1 MTSPRATTP
10 SHCDLLI
17 VGSGA
22 AGLLAAHETLRRR
35 PGTRVVIVDAGL
47 SLRER
52 PEATQSQMVGFGG
65 AGLYLGGRLYLG
77 PATIPVPP
85 AVSAPPEFRAVLE
98 GVEYAKHAGAV
109 DALFSELGATARVR
123 PAPEGALADAVEAA
137 RAAGL
142 EYVTSY
148 PARIMERDERLTVMR
163 HMRERLE
170 AWGAVFAFG
179 TRVESVT
186 RTDDGFAAQVRALDG
201 GPAAMTHTLSARA
214 LILAPGR
221 YGAEWLVATAREL
234 GVAVAPMPTAFGIRL
249 EFDAEGYAALTSVNP
264 DPRLQ
269 LALPAVDALIKT
281 YATCPGGLVAPVRR
295 YGALVASGVP
305 LPLDRRGPTT
315 TFAALLQPGAI
326 GAEGAWKGTDAL
338 VRTIN
343 AESPDALIV
352 QRLGD
357 IRRTRPTSAAS
368 LRGNAVQPSCAQ
380 AVPGALHER
389 YPGSY
394 WQALDALLARVSR
407 LVPEVAWEDA
417 LAYGPAEERF
427 WRFPTDDTL
436 QTNVPGIFVAGDGP
450 GQSQGVIQ
458 AGVAG
463 TLAGW
468 GAAGMLGGG

>member
-1 MTSPRATTP
+1 MSRPLTTIP
-10 SHCDLLI
+10 SNCDLLI

-52 PEATQSQMVGFGG
+52 PESTQSQMVGFGG

-98 GVEYAKHAGAV
+98 GAEYAEQAGVV
-109 DALFSELGATARVR
+109 DTLFSELGAKAQVR
-123 PAPEGALADAVEAA
+123 PAPEGALAEAVEAA
-137 RAAGL
+137 RLTGL

-148 PARIMERDERLTVMR
+148 PARIMEREERLAVMR
-163 HMRERLE
+163 RLRERLE
-170 AWGAVFAFG
+170 AWGAFFAFG
-179 TRVESVT
+179 TRVEQVT
-186 RTDDGFAAQVRALDG
+186 RANEGFAARLN
-201 GPAAMTHTLSARA
+201 TLSGEPAESHAIAARA

-221 YGAEWLVATAREL
+221 YGAEWLVTAAREL
-234 GVAVAPMPTAFGIRL
+234 GVEVAPLPTAFGVRL
-249 EFDAEGYAALTSVNP
+249 EFNAAGYAALTSVNP

-269 LALPAVDALIKT
+269 LALPETDAIIKT
-281 YATCPGGLVAPVRR
+281 YATCPGGLVAPVHR

-305 LPLDRRGPTT
+305 LPLERRGPTT
-315 TFAALLQPGAI
+315 TFAALLQPGSV
-326 GAEGAWKGTDAL
+326 GADGVWKGTDGLAAA
-338 VRTIN
+338 VTAR
-343 AESPDALIV
+343 SPDALVV

-357 IRRTRPTSAAS
+357 IRCQRATSAAA
-368 LRGNAVQPSCAQ
+368 LRVNAVQPSCAQ
-380 AVPGALHER
+380 AVPGALR
-389 YPGSY
+389 DTYPDAY
-394 WQALDALLARVSR
+394 WQALDALLARLSR
-407 LVPEVAWEDA
+407 LVPDIAWEDA
-417 LAYGPAEERF
+417 LAYAPAEERF

-436 QTNVPGIFVAGDGP
+436 QTSVPAVFVAGDGP

-463 TLAGW
+463 MLAGR
-468 GAAGMLGGG
+468 GAAGMLG

>member
-1 MTSPRATTP
+1 MTPRATTP
-10 SHCDLLI
+10 LTCDLLV

-77 PATIPVPP
+77 PAAIPIPP
-85 AVSAPPEFRAVLE
+85 AASAPPDDYTVLGGADYAE
-98 GVEYAKHAGAV
+98 QAGVV

-123 PAPEGALADAVEAA
+123 PAPEGALAEAVEAA
-137 RAAGL
+137 RLAGL

-148 PARIMERDERLTVMR
+148 PARIMERDERLAVMR
-163 HMRERLE
+163 RLRERLE
-170 AWGAVFAFG
+170 EWGAGFEFG

-186 RTDDGFAAQVRALDG
+186 HTDGGFAARLCRLAAE
-201 GPAAMTHTLSARA
+201 PAASYQLMARA

-221 YGAEWLVATAREL
+221 YGAEWLVATARDL
-234 GVAVAPMPTAFGIRL
+234 GVEVAPLPTAFGVRL
-249 EFDAEGYAALTSVNP
+249 EFDAAGYAALTSVNP
-264 DPRLQ
+264 DPRLH
-269 LALPAVDALIKT
+269 LALPETDAIIKT

-305 LPLDRRGPTT
+305 LPLERRGPTT

-326 GAEGAWKGTDAL
+326 GAEGAGKGTDAL
-338 VRTIN
+338 ARAIN
-343 AESPDALIV
+343 ARSPDALIV

-357 IRRTRPTSAAS
+357 IRRKRPTDVES
-368 LRGNAVQPSCAQ
+368 LRANAVQPSCPL
-380 AVPGALHER
+380 AVPGELHDT
-389 YPGSY
+389 YPGAY
-394 WQALDALLARVSR
+394 WQALDALLARLNR
-407 LVPEVAWEDA
+407 LAPTITWEDA
-417 LAYGPAEERF
+417 LAYGPSEERF

-436 QTNVPGIFVAGDGP
+436 QTSVPGVFVAGDGP

-463 TLAGW
+463 ILAGR
-468 GAAGMLGGG
+468 GAASVMG

>member
-1 MTSPRATTP
+1 MSRPLTNIP
-10 SHCDLLI
+10 SSCDLLI

-77 PATIPVPP
+77 PATIPVSP
-85 AVSAPPEFRAVLE
+85 AVSAPPAFRAVLE
-98 GVEYAKHAGAV
+98 GAEYGEQAGVV
-109 DALFSELGATARVR
+109 DTLFSELGATAQVR
-123 PAPEGALADAVEAA
+123 PAPEGALAQAVEAA
-137 RAAGL
+137 RLAGL

-148 PARIMERDERLTVMR
+148 PARIMERDERLAVMR
-163 HMRERLE
+163 RLRERLE
-170 AWGAVFAFG
+170 AWGAFFAFG
-179 TRVESVT
+179 TRVEQVT
-186 RTDDGFAAQVRALDG
+186 RANEVFAARLN
-201 GPAAMTHTLSARA
+201 TLSSETVESYVITARA

-221 YGAEWLVATAREL
+221 YGAEWLVETGRDL
-234 GVAVAPMPTAFGIRL
+234 GVEVAPLPTAFGVRL
-249 EFDAEGYAALTSVNP
+249 EFDAAGYAALTSVNP

-269 LALPAVDALIKT
+269 LALPETDAIIKT
-281 YATCPGGLVAPVRR
+281 YATCPGGVVAPVRR

-315 TFAALLQPGAI
+315 TFAALLQPGAT
-326 GAEGAWKGTDAL
+326 GSESAWKGSDAL
-338 VRTIN
+338 ARAIN
-343 AESPDALIV
+343 TDSPDALIV

-357 IRRTRPTSAAS
+357 IRRMRPTSASTLSA
-368 LRGNAVQPSCAQ
+368 NAVQPSCAQ
-380 AVPGALHER
+380 AVPGALCDT
-389 YPGSY
+389 YPDAY
-394 WQALDALLARVSR
+394 WQALDALLARLSR
-407 LVPEVAWEDA
+407 LAPDVVWEDA
-417 LAYGPAEERF
+417 LAYAPAEERF

-436 QTNVPGIFVAGDGP
+436 QTSVPGVFVAGDGP

-463 TLAGW
+463 MLAGR
-468 GAAGMLGGG
+468 GAAGMLG